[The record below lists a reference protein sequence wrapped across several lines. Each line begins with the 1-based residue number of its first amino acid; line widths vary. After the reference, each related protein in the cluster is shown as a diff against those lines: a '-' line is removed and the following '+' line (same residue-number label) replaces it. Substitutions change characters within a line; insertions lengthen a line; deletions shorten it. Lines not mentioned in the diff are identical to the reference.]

1 MSYCINPKCTHKEN
15 PDKIAECQHCGSNL
29 LINARYR
36 ILKPL
41 RENPAY
47 PTDIYE
53 VKDWGEGRDW
63 GAVKIMKVLKY
74 SNNKNLVSLFQ
85 REARALM
92 WLRNSGI
99 PRVEPDGYF
108 TVYPNNSSQLLHC
121 LVMEKIEGENLE
133 DWSNNRQDARST
145 GNRQDACSTQTEI
158 LDWLKQLIEILDL
171 VHEQNIFHR
180 DIKPSNII
188 LRANGQLALIDF
200 GTIAVGNGGKTQVGT
215 TGYAAPEQIEG
226 KTVVQSDFFALGR
239 TFVHLIT
246 GRSPMDFSQEPKTG
260 QLIWRDK
267 APQVSKPLADL
278 IDDLMAKSPKKRPQ
292 NTRKIL
298 RRLERI
304 VNNQRREHIWFD
316 SQKLSVEQASCLL
329 FAVLLAIISARLLLP
344 NIENFWQEFAAT
356 NIANILN
363 KTGTKNYKERKY
375 ETAEIFYRMALMAD
389 SDFNKSR
396 YGLGAVCE
404 QREDFDCAKKQYE
417 LAMQDKNIRLAA
429 RATNNLARLYIFQE
443 RDYQT
448 AIVLASVALK
458 QAESPAIEA
467 KVKSDLYKNLGWA
480 HFVENRY
487 GEAEENLLEAIA
499 TDETNTPAY
508 CLLAQVLE
516 AREKETEALGQWQ
529 KCLDYSTPPQ
539 NPEVNT
545 WKNMAKQRL
554 KGKS

>member
-15 PDKIAECQHCGSNL
+15 QDRIADCQHCGSNL
-29 LINARYR
+29 LINDRYR
-36 ILKPL
+36 IVKPL
-41 RENPAY
+41 RQNPAY

-74 SNNKNLVSLFQ
+74 SNNQNLVSLFQ

-99 PRVEPDGYF
+99 PRVEPDGCF

-133 DWSNNRQDARST
+133 NWSLTNKLTS
-145 GNRQDACSTQTEI
+145 QTEI

-171 VHEQNIFHR
+171 IHEQNICHR

-188 LRANGQLALIDF
+188 LRPNGKLALIDF

-226 KTVVQSDFFALGR
+226 KTEVQSDFFAVGR
-239 TFVHLIT
+239 TFVHLVT
-246 GRSPMDFSQEPKTG
+246 GRSPMDFSEMPKTTR
-260 QLIWRDK
+260 LIWRDT

-298 RRLERI
+298 QRLEGI
-304 VNNQRREHIWFD
+304 VHNQRREQTWLEGKKI
-316 SQKLSVEQASCLL
+316 SSVAM
-329 FAVLLAIISARLLLP
+329 FLLAIISAKLLLP
-344 NIENFWQEFAAT
+344 NIENLWQEFAAP

-363 KTGTKNYKERKY
+363 KTGTKNYKDRKY
-375 ETAEIFYRMALMAD
+375 ETAEILYRFALMAD

-404 QREDFDCAKKQYE
+404 HREDFDCAKKQYE
-417 LAMQDKNIRLAA
+417 LAMQDQNIRLAA
-429 RATNNLARLYIFQE
+429 RATNNLARLYVFQE
-443 RDYQT
+443 QDYQT

-487 GEAEENLLEAIA
+487 KKAEENLLEAIA
-499 TDETNTPAY
+499 IEEENTPAY

-516 AREKETEALGQWQ
+516 AQEKETEALGQWQ

-554 KGKS
+554 KQLTINN